1 MLSTPVFSGSVSSTS
16 APNLTLPTRLR
27 PHDLLRIT
35 DQGASDVLEGR
46 FDHLLPAGGIWPT
59 GERWSTRLHAD
70 DDVDVWL
77 ISWVPDRST
86 ELHDH
91 AGSLGALTVLSGSL
105 VEYRWAGDGLKR
117 RRLDA
122 GDQASFPLGWV
133 HDVMRAPASITG
145 QERSLRSDPIT
156 GQERS
161 LRSDSITGQERSLR
175 SDPMTPHPTLSVH
188 AYSPPLTAM
197 SYYEVTDRSALRRT
211 RTELTDEP
219 EGPSK

>member
-1 MLSTPVFSGSVSSTS
+1 MLSTPVFSGPATPSST
-16 APNLTLPTRLR
+16 PHLTLPTRLR

-35 DQGASDVLEGR
+35 DQGASEVLEGR
-46 FDHLLPAGGIWPT
+46 FDHLLPNGGVWPT
-59 GERWSTRLHAD
+59 DERWSTRLHTD

-117 RRLDA
+117 RRLDS

-133 HDVMRAPASITG
+133 HDVMRAPASIT
-145 QERSLRSDPIT
+145 T
-156 GQERS
+156 G
-161 LRSDSITGQERSLR
+161 
-175 SDPMTPHPTLSVH
+175 PTLSVH

-197 SYYEVTDRSALRRT
+197 SYYEVTDKASLRRT

>member
-1 MLSTPVFSGSVSSTS
+1 MLSTPVFSVS
-16 APNLTLPTRLR
+16 APVSPQLTLPTRLR

-35 DQGASDVLEGR
+35 DQGAADVLEGR
-46 FDHLLPAGGIWPT
+46 FDHLLPAGGVWPT
-59 GERWSTRLHAD
+59 DERWSTRLHAD
-70 DDVDVWL
+70 DDLDVWL
-77 ISWVPDRST
+77 ISWVADRST

-105 VEYRWAGDGLKR
+105 VEYRWAGDALKR

-133 HDVMRAPASITG
+133 HDVMRAPASISG
-145 QERSLRSDPIT
+145 QERSLRSDPT
-156 GQERS
+156 
-161 LRSDSITGQERSLR
+161 
-175 SDPMTPHPTLSVH
+175 TPHPTLSVH

-197 SYYEVTDRSALRRT
+197 SYYEVTDKSALRRT

>member
-1 MLSTPVFSGSVSSTS
+1 MSAAPSVS
-16 APNLTLPTRLR
+16 PQLTLPTRLR

-35 DQGASDVLEGR
+35 DQGAADVLEGR
-46 FDHLLPAGGIWPT
+46 FDQLLPDGGLWPT
-59 GERWSTRLHAD
+59 EERWARRLHSD
-70 DDVDVWL
+70 DDLDVWL

-133 HDVMRAPASITG
+133 HDVMRAPASIT
-145 QERSLRSDPIT
+145 T
-156 GQERS
+156 G
-161 LRSDSITGQERSLR
+161 
-175 SDPMTPHPTLSVH
+175 PTLSVH

-197 SYYEVTDRSALRRT
+197 SYYEVTDKSALRRT